1 MDRMLRSCFVAFVI
15 LAATGFQSICQA
27 AEPAIRMLILKHSR
41 EHMAD
46 GDANLAIQAVKKAA
60 DKGLKIKV
68 VGNHFV
74 DGRLMTFHYVM
85 NVATIQ
91 DLLEQNISSEASS
104 GDTLIVFTIGHGF
117 TSGGLDNIGQRKD
130 VMKVLANAAGKH
142 RQKILWWQ
150 LSCHA
155 CAGLP
160 DISTLPPDQQ
170 ELFSIVAS
178 SSASDTSAAGVQ
190 GRIMEK
196 VFVAMAEKSTKIDPD
211 GNGIITAAKLSSFL
225 NGVSSGMGSRVFS
238 VNQNFRIFGKRTVPK
253 LPIIDRNNQQGKYD
267 EEYILLPE

>member
-1 MDRMLRSCFVAFVI
+1 MGRILRTCFI
-15 LAATGFQSICQA
+15 TLLTLAAFQGVCHA

-46 GDANLAIQAVKKAA
+46 GDADLAIQAAKKAA
-60 DKGLKIKV
+60 NRGLKIKV
-68 VGNHFV
+68 IGNHFV

-85 NVATIQ
+85 NVSTMQ
-91 DLLEQNISSEASS
+91 ELLEENISEDAVR

-117 TSGGLDNIGQRKD
+117 QSGGLDNIGQRKD
-130 VMKVLANAAGKH
+130 VMKVLADAAGRH
-142 RQKILWWQ
+142 HQKILWWQ

-160 DISTLPPDQQ
+160 SISSLPPDQQ

-196 VFVAMAEKSTKIDPD
+196 VFLAMVEKNKNIDPA
-211 GNGIITAAKLSSFL
+211 GNGMITASGLSSFL
-225 NGVSSGMGSRVFS
+225 NGVSPGMGSRVFS
-238 VNQNFRIFGKRTVPK
+238 KNQDFRIFGKRSVPK
-253 LPIIDRNNQQGKYD
+253 LPIIDRNNRQGEYD
-267 EEYILLPE
+267 AEEYILTPS

>member
-1 MDRMLRSCFVAFVI
+1 MERILQNFFAVI
-15 LAATGFQSICQA
+15 ILLVITSQA
-27 AEPAIRMLILKHSR
+27 YSAEPIIRMLILKHSR

-46 GDANLAIQAVKKAA
+46 GDADLAIQAVKRAA
-60 DKGLKIKV
+60 NQGLKIKV
-68 VGNHFV
+68 IGNHFV
-74 DGRLMTFHYVM
+74 DGRMVAYHYVM

-91 DLLEQNISSEASS
+91 SLLEENISVGATN

-117 TSGGLDNIGQRKD
+117 PSGGLDNVGQRKD
-130 VMKVLANAAGKH
+130 VMKVLADAAGGH

-160 DISTLPPDQQ
+160 SISSLPKDQQ

-178 SSASDTSAAGVQ
+178 SSANDTSAAGVQ

-196 VFVAMAEKSTKIDPD
+196 VFLAMAEKSPNIDPD
-211 GNGIITAAKLSSFL
+211 GTGIITAAKLSSFL
-225 NGVSSGMGSRVFS
+225 NGVSSGMGSRVFAIDR
-238 VNQNFRIFGKRTVPK
+238 NFRIFGKRTAPPI
-253 LPIIDRNNQQGKYD
+253 PIIDRNNEQGKYN

>member
-1 MDRMLRSCFVAFVI
+1 MDRILKICVI
-15 LAATGFQSICQA
+15 AIGLLIATGFQSVCQA

-46 GDANLAIQAVKKAA
+46 GDADLAIQAVKKAA
-60 DKGLKIKV
+60 AKGLKIKV

-74 DGRLMTFHYVM
+74 DGRLVAFHYAM
-85 NVATIQ
+85 TKATVQ
-91 DLLEQNISSEASS
+91 DLLEENISAEATS

-117 TSGGLDNIGQRKD
+117 QSGGLDNIGQRKD
-130 VMKVLANAAGKH
+130 VMKVLADAAGKH

-160 DISTLPPDQQ
+160 DISSLPTEQQ

-196 VFVAMAEKSTKIDPD
+196 IFVAMAEKNKQLDPE

-225 NGVSSGMGSRVFS
+225 NGVSSGMGSRVFATS
-238 VNQNFRIFGKRTVPK
+238 QNFRIFGKRTVPK

>member
-1 MDRMLRSCFVAFVI
+1 MDRMLRSCFVAFII

-46 GDANLAIQAVKKAA
+46 GDADLAIQAVKRAA
-60 DKGLKIKV
+60 NKGLKIKV
-68 VGNHFV
+68 IGNHFV
-74 DGRLMTFHYVM
+74 DGRMIAFHYVM
-85 NVATIQ
+85 NVTTIQ
-91 DLLEQNISSEASS
+91 DLLEQNISTDATS

-117 TSGGLDNIGQRKD
+117 QSGGLDNIGQRKD
-130 VMKVLANAAGKH
+130 VMKVLADAAGRH

-155 CAGLP
+155 CASLP
-160 DISTLPPDQQ
+160 SIGSLPADQQ

-196 VFVAMAEKSTKIDPD
+196 VFVAMAEKSKQLDPEE
-211 GNGIITAAKLSSFL
+211 NGIITAAKLSSFL
-225 NGVSSGMGSRVFS
+225 NGVSSGMGSRVFATS
-238 VNQNFRIFGKRTVPK
+238 QNFRIFGKRTVPK